1 MADAVDSIDQD
12 TNKAKKRLLHIEDD
26 QDFLTYVKLIL
37 DDIAEIDQAIN
48 LKQAHDSISQNHYDL
63 VLLDLHLPDG
73 SGMDIVTS
81 LHTRQPETPIV
92 IFSVDNVTT
101 NINHVAKVFQK
112 GHFSERS
119 LVNAIRVLTS

>member
-1 MADAVDSIDQD
+1 MADADNSTDQD
-12 TNKAKKRLLHIEDD
+12 TNQAKKKLLHIEDD

-37 DDIAEIDQAIN
+37 DGMADIDQAVN
-48 LKQAHDSISQNHYDL
+48 LKEAQDFISLNHYDL

-81 LHTRQPETPIV
+81 LHTKQPETPIV